1 MISEGQ
7 LQLGNSTK
15 GINGCI
21 ESLPLLPHLLFHQFN
36 SADQAAVWDL
46 ISEVRTKLI
55 ERFRPDGFNVGFND
69 GLYAGQTVDHAHVH
83 IIPRR
88 ASDVPDPRGGI
99 R

>member
-1 MISEGQ
+1 VTTIYELS
-7 LQLGNSTK
+7 
-15 GINGCI
+15 
-21 ESLPLLPHLLFHQFN
+21 

-46 ISEVRTKLI
+46 VSEVRTKLI

-88 ASDVPDPRGGI
+88 AGDVPDPRGGI
-99 R
+99 RWVIAQHAPYPTTGDHPHFAARFVA